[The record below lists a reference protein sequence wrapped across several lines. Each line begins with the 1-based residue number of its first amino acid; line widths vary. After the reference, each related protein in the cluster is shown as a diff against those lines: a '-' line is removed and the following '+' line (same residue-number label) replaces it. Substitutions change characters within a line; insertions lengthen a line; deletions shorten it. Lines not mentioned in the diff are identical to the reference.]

1 MDLRLRTESFGVED
15 QTWLGSAHGTDAAR
29 SVTLDVDTFVSG
41 THYPNGYLPSG
52 IPLGKITADGTYG
65 LYDPEADDGRAV
77 LAGFLFTTQAV
88 NAGAESIV
96 APMLDHGKVILANL
110 PVAIADAAA
119 AAADV
124 EGRIIFVDLDPSE
137 GGSS

>member
-1 MDLRLRTESFGVED
+1 MDLQPRTESFGVED

-29 SVTLDVDTFVSG
+29 TITIDVDTFTEA
-41 THYPNGYLPSG
+41 THFPNGYLPSG
-52 IPLGKITADGTYG
+52 TPLGRITADGTYG
-65 LYDPEADDGRAV
+65 LYDPNADDGRNV
-77 LAGFLFTTQAV
+77 LEGFLFTTQRI
-88 NAGAESIV
+88 NAADALVV

-110 PVAIADAAA
+110 PFEIADAAT

-124 EGRIIFVDLDPSE
+124 EGRIIFVDLGQAG